1 MSTSEEFGR
10 YKCFAPKRGTAAY
23 RQGKDQASISLERF
37 HYLRALIL
45 EEYWFIDN
53 VEPDVTHLR
62 KQGLD
67 FTPYTDFYLEPILG
81 VWLHPREDG
90 TISHGSLANYH
101 DRIESNYKIADGGI
115 LDAVLRDE
123 QAFFNIILSYHSKA
137 KSTGNPE
144 WDTYFADLKAHGF
157 PKEDIDC
164 MVSPQF
170 ASPSDTLLILS

>member
-45 EEYWFIDN
+45 EEYCFIDGFG
-53 VEPDVTHLR
+53 PDGRDRRQL
-62 KQGLD
+62 GLD
-67 FTPYTDFYLEPILG
+67 FTPYTDFYLEPILE
-81 VWLHPREDG
+81 VWLHNREDG
-90 TISHGSLANYH
+90 TIPRGNLACYH
-101 DRIESNYKIADGGI
+101 DRIESNYKIAAGGI
-115 LDAVLRDE
+115 LDAVIRDE
-123 QAFFNIILSYHSKA
+123 EAFFNIIFNYHSKA

-164 MVSPQF
+164 MVSFQF